1 LAICVAFSTALCLAA
16 GLAQAEPLS
25 IQFKNESEFADS
37 QVYIG
42 FVGPEVLV
50 ATNRATSAPL
60 SVSQFNSEHWY
71 TLDTLPQ
78 GIDLTS
84 FSGRIY
90 VGYGSPWSFTHAGYE
105 PSPVAPSD
113 PNYFKR
119 YDKVELTYHGNA
131 PDVADT
137 TTIDYFSIP
146 MEMNVYRGGTSGT
159 LVSSLSA
166 SPTDKTL
173 NAVRTLTSPDD
184 ASVVRD
190 ANGNFVRV
198 IGPSA
203 YPPSPGLP
211 TSNYDNFD
219 DYLTYGRDSYAPAH
233 GGTLATIKGRFAG
246 VGPAPVTPQTRG
258 QDYHFTATIDS
269 QKNITLSGSG
279 TEIGPHTLLF
289 KYEDLANPSGI
300 YGANPLYY
308 LDGGTSALN
317 PLNDVYGWIIGDLL
331 AGLNIGAVGSTV
343 SIGGQEVGTMDSQ
356 DWFKLDSLFSTL
368 QPLHRFY
375 NQWAAELS
383 TISDAYN
390 FAYTDRFAHVVAPL
404 NPSVVDT
411 LEIVI
416 LGDTTVAVPEPATWL
431 MLAVGGTLFVAA
443 RRRRGQRLMRR
454 SVSCESAGSTTTND
468 RSSSS
473 STVMADRTGV
483 SLNMAIK

>member
-1 LAICVAFSTALCLAA
+1 MRCVSWLAICATLTTALCFAEGAIQA
-16 GLAQAEPLS
+16 GPLS
-25 IQFKNESEFADS
+25 IQFKNESEFTNS
-37 QVYIG
+37 QIYIG
-42 FVGPEVLV
+42 FVGPETLM

-90 VGYGSPWSFTHAGYE
+90 VGYGTPWHFTHAGYE
-105 PSPVAPSD
+105 PSPVSSAD
-113 PNYFKR
+113 PNYYKR

-137 TTIDYFSIP
+137 TSIDYFSIP
-146 MEMNVYRGGTSGT
+146 LEMNVYRGGTSGT

-190 ANGNFVRV
+190 ASGNFVRV

-211 TSNYDNFD
+211 TSHYDNFD
-219 DYLTYGRDSYAPAH
+219 DYLTYARDSYAPAH
-233 GGTLATIKGRFAG
+233 GGTLATIKGHFGG
-246 VGPAPVTPQTRG
+246 VGPAPVTPQTRR
-258 QDYHFTATIDS
+258 QDYHFTATIDG

-279 TEIGPHTLLF
+279 TEVGPRTLFF
-289 KYEDLANPSGI
+289 KYDDLVNPSGI

-308 LDGGTSALN
+308 LDGGADALN

-343 SIGGQEVGTMDSQ
+343 SIGGREVGTMDSQ
-356 DWFKLDSLFSTL
+356 DWFQLDGLFSSL
-368 QPLHRFY
+368 QPQHRFY
-375 NQWAAELS
+375 NQWAATLS

-404 NPSVVDT
+404 NPAEVDT

-416 LGDTTVAVPEPATWL
+416 LGDTLVAVPEPATWL
-431 MLAVGGTLFVAA
+431 MLAAGGTLLIAS
-443 RRRRGQRLMRR
+443 RRRLGRR
-454 SVSCESAGSTTTND
+454 AT
-468 RSSSS
+468 RH
-473 STVMADRTGV
+473 A
-483 SLNMAIK
+483 